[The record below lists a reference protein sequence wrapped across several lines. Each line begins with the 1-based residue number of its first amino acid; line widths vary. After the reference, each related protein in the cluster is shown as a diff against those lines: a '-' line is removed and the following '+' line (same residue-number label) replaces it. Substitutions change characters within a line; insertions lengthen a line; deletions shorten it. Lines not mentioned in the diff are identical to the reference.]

1 MKTQASNYAVLFVL
15 SLLFLAG
22 CTRLSND
29 YQNYI
34 ILYNLNDPQKI
45 EVRIPNIYEYSGRIK
60 DKLPDGT
67 TIDGNFI
74 FNQYLQA
81 QNNYTPPNYR
91 VLSAEELLSK
101 EVGPGNSSARSVKKV
116 DREQVKQNFPELF
129 GYSTNVQVTPI
140 GNATLM
146 IGKSRMIEIVFY
158 SINKID
164 DSGAGIGKDN
174 DGNIYRVYLVTE
186 TSVPH

>member
-1 MKTQASNYAVLFVL
+1 MKKISGNYFVSFIL
-15 SLLFLAG
+15 SSMLIVS
-22 CTRLSND
+22 CTRFSKS

-34 ILYNLNDPQKI
+34 ILYNLNEPQKI

-67 TIDGNFI
+67 AIDGNFI

-81 QNNYTPPNYR
+81 PNNYTPPNYR

-101 EVGPGNSSARSVKKV
+101 EVGTGINSARSVKKV
-116 DREQVKQNFPELF
+116 DREQVKQNFPVLF

-164 DSGAGIGKDN
+164 DSGAGIGKDS

-186 TSVPH
+186 TK

>member
-1 MKTQASNYAVLFVL
+1 MKTQASNYATLFFI
-15 SLLFLAG
+15 SFLFLAG
-22 CTRLSND
+22 CARLSSG

-45 EVRIPNIYEYSGRIK
+45 EVRIPNIYEYSGRIE

-67 TIDGNFI
+67 AIDGNFI

-81 QNNYTPPNYR
+81 PNNYTPPNYR

-101 EVGPGNSSARSVKKV
+101 EVGPEINSARSVKKV